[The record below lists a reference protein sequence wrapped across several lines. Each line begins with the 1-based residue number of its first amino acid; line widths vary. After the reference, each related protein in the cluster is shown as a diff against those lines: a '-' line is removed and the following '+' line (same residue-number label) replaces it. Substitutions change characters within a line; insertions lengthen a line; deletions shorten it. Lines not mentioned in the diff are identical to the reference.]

1 MKKAWIIAVIGVVLI
16 GGVLVVDS
24 IFPKAP
30 PINCP
35 SGEDVISISISQNN
49 DFVEIGSP
57 INKEVLQNIR
67 NAEPTR
73 KMSVNDYP
81 VVDPYYSIEIETL
94 ERSYQYFVYSENSK
108 VYIEIPYE
116 GIYEANQRLLDL
128 VADSYYNLTDLDSL
142 KE

>member
-1 MKKAWIIAVIGVVLI
+1 M
-16 GGVLVVDS
+16 
-24 IFPKAP
+24 
-30 PINCP
+30 
-35 SGEDVISISISQNN
+35 
-49 DFVEIGSP
+49 
-57 INKEVLQNIR
+57 NKDILQNIR

-128 VADSYYNLTDLDSL
+128 VADLLHKLTDLDSL

>member
-49 DFVEIGSP
+49 DFVEIGAP
-57 INKEVLQNIR
+57 MNKDIL
-67 NAEPTR
+67 
-73 KMSVNDYP
+73 
-81 VVDPYYSIEIETL
+81 
-94 ERSYQYFVYSENSK
+94 
-108 VYIEIPYE
+108 
-116 GIYEANQRLLDL
+116 
-128 VADSYYNLTDLDSL
+128 
-142 KE
+142 

>member
-35 SGEDVISISISQNN
+35 SGEDVISVSISQNN
-49 DFVEIGSP
+49 DFVEIGAP
-57 INKEVLQNIR
+57 MNKDILQNIR

-128 VADSYYNLTDLDSL
+128 VADSFYKLTDLHSL
-142 KE
+142 KG